1 VSPRPTRK
9 LRCAVYTR
17 KSSEEGLEQ
26 EFNSLHA
33 QREAGIAYIASQKS
47 EGWIALADYYDDGGI
62 SGGTLERPA
71 LQRLLRDIEAGM
83 VDVVVVYKID
93 RLSRSLTDF
102 AKLVD
107 LFERRNVTF
116 VSVTQ
121 QFNTTTSMGRLTL
134 NILLSFAQFERE
146 VIGERIRDKFAASRK
161 KGIWMG
167 GWPALGYEVQDRRL
181 VVVEREAALV
191 RRIVDRF
198 AKTGSALA
206 VARELNAA
214 GEVTK
219 HRASAN
225 GARGGR
231 QWTKGAIYKVLAN
244 RVYLGEAVH
253 KGVAYPGEH
262 AAIVDRRTWDNA
274 HAVMAEPAHRRGA
287 ATRAQVPALLKGLI
301 YGPNGRPMSPS
312 HTRRRGRIYRYY
324 VTREAIADGYESCL
338 VTSVPAADVEGAVL
352 EHVQRLLAAPELVAR
367 TWASARRDGEDEIT
381 ERDVTVLL
389 ADFATVWSELF
400 PAEQSRIVQLLIARV
415 NVHEDALE
423 VRIRAEGLMS
433 LVGELRQQ
441 SDRKAPDERRRDHA
455 RWHDARRAHPH
466 AVPAPRWPQADR
478 DARWER
484 DCEDREVAA
493 GRHASQNAGAG
504 VAVATDAG
512 K

>member
-1 VSPRPTRK
+1 MSQRPVRK
-9 LRCAVYTR
+9 LRCAAYTR
-17 KSSEEGLEQ
+17 KSSEEGLEL

-33 QREAGIAYIASQKS
+33 QREAALAYIASQRS
-47 EGWIALADYYDDGGI
+47 EGWIALPDHYDDGGI

-102 AKLVD
+102 ARLVD
-107 LFERRNVTF
+107 VFERHNVTF

-134 NILLSFAQFERE
+134 NVLLSFAQFERE

-161 KGIWMG
+161 KGMWMG
-167 GWPALGYEVQDRRL
+167 GWPPLGYEVGDRRL
-181 VVVEREAALV
+181 VVIEREVALV
-191 RRIVDRF
+191 RRIFDRF

-219 HRASAN
+219 RRQCAS
-225 GARGGR
+225 GVRGSR
-231 QWTKGAIYKVLAN
+231 PWTKGAVYKVLAN
-244 RVYLGEAVH
+244 RAYRGEAVH

-262 AAIVDRRTWDNA
+262 AAIIDQRTWDKA

-301 YGPNGRPMSPS
+301 HGPNGRPMSPS

-324 VTREAIADGYESCL
+324 VTREAIADGYDTCA

-352 EHVQRLLAAPELVAR
+352 DHVQRLLAAPELVAGA
-367 TWASARRDGEDEIT
+367 WATAKREDDAIT
-381 ERDVTVLL
+381 EPEVTVLL
-389 ADFATVWSELF
+389 ARVRHGLGRAVPRRTGSHR
-400 PAEQSRIVQLLIARV
+400 PAPGRAGRRSGGRV
-415 NVHEDALE
+415 E
-423 VRIRAEGLMS
+423 VRIRAQGLAS
-433 LVGELRQQ
+433 LVGELRQGDQ
-441 SDRKAPDERRRDHA
+441 QTA
-455 RWHDARRAHPH
+455 R
-466 AVPAPRWPQADR
+466 
-478 DARWER
+478 
-484 DCEDREVAA
+484 AA
-493 GRHASQNAGAG
+493 
-504 VAVATDAG
+504 
-512 K
+512 